1 MLDAIYQLK
10 KSAQIQD
17 KFSFAVILIF
27 FLVGLNN
34 CSIRKIVVNQLEPVV
49 DEMQISILNEP
60 EEIFAKGSLPFAIK
74 LAEALHHYYP
84 KSSYYS
90 GKLAM
95 LYGAYTFA
103 YFDDTPYDD
112 FDESADANIERLLKL
127 YNRAYNYGLKS
138 MDRRIKNF
146 SDQVL
151 NPQAVNELMK
161 EVKKN
166 DVETLFWFNFA
177 WAMKIF
183 HQLHDTQQLAHLETV
198 KKISDRINI
207 LDSDYFFGINTSIYI
222 AYYGGRVDVL
232 GGDKT
237 KALKYYELNRKA
249 YGNKSLI
256 ADFVFFRYVT
266 IQNPTPKEF
275 EIFYKRI
282 KKFDVTKNPD
292 FQFINNLLKKKADAL
307 YQKKSFLF

>member
-1 MLDAIYQLK
+1 MIYRLK
-10 KSAQIQD
+10 KPVRIQNN
-17 KFSFAVILIF
+17 FLFVVILIF
-27 FLVGLNN
+27 FLAGLNN

-49 DEMQISILNEP
+49 DEMQGSILNEP
-60 EEIFAKGSLPFAIK
+60 EEIFAKDSLPFAIK
-74 LAEALHHYYP
+74 FAEALHRYYP

-112 FDESADANIERLLKL
+112 FDENADANIKRLLKL
-127 YNRAYNYGLKS
+127 YDRAYNYGLKS

-146 SDQVL
+146 SKQIF
-151 NPQAVNELMK
+151 NPQVINELMK
-161 EVKKN
+161 EVKNN
-166 DVETLFWFNFA
+166 DVETLFWFNFT
-177 WAMKIF
+177 WAMKIL
-183 HQLHDTQQLAHLETV
+183 HQLHDTQQLAHLETI
-198 KKISDRINI
+198 KKISDRINA
-207 LDSDYFFGINTSIYI
+207 LDPDYFFGINTAIYI
-222 AYYGGRVDVL
+222 AYYGGRADVL
-232 GGDKT
+232 GGNKA
-237 KALKYYELNRKA
+237 KALKYYELNRKV

-266 IQNPTPKEF
+266 VQNSTPEEF

-282 KKFDVTKNPD
+282 KKFDVAKNPD
-292 FQFINNLLKKKADAL
+292 FQFINNLLKKKADVL